1 MELTLTTPA
10 MLFPA
15 ISLLLL
21 AYTNRFLALAG
32 VIRTL
37 HDSCIAAGDRCDIS
51 LKNQITNLRKR
62 VHIIRDMQ
70 GFGTASFFMCVL
82 SMLLIYFQFELAAG
96 IAFGLSLI
104 LLLISL
110 LLSLWEIHIS
120 VVAIE
125 THLSDMD
132 IQV

>member
-21 AYTNRFLALAG
+21 AYTNRFLTLAS

-37 HDSCIAAGDRCDIS
+37 HDTCRKAGDSCDLS
-51 LKNQITNLRKR
+51 VKTQIVNLRKR

-70 GFGTASFFMCVL
+70 SFGAGSFFACVL
-82 SMLLIYFQFELAAG
+82 SMLLIYFKMELTAG
-96 IAFGLSLI
+96 IVFGISLI

-110 LLSLWEIHIS
+110 FLSLWEIKIS
-120 VVAIE
+120 VDALE
-125 THLSDMD
+125 AHLSDMD
-132 IQV
+132 S